1 MVARWPLNGRLGNL
15 WLAVVLIREGL
26 ESTFKDN
33 VLQARILFS
42 NNYSVLNIDEQVK
55 AMNSSLETENM
66 PAETTQVT
74 HLEFILSYS
83 GSKSLINADEFS

>member
-1 MVARWPLNGRLGNL
+1 MGDL

-26 ESTFKDN
+26 DSTFKDN
-33 VLQARILFS
+33 LLQARTPFS
-42 NNYSVLNIDEQVK
+42 NNYFVLNIDERVN

-74 HLEFILSYS
+74 HLEFILSYL

>member
-1 MVARWPLNGRLGNL
+1 MGDL

-26 ESTFKDN
+26 DSTFKDN
-33 VLQARILFS
+33 LLQARTPFS
-42 NNYSVLNIDEQVK
+42 NNYSALNIDERVN

-66 PAETTQVT
+66 PAEMTQVT
-74 HLEFILSYS
+74 HLEFILSYL